1 MNDKGSPIKPPMPI
15 KVRDLN
21 NFARLVL
28 ALTDGNQVIWS
39 ITKGSRRFLAFFTAY
54 MYWSGDLPILAYV
67 DVSREEEVKPF
78 LAYRS
83 DSPIGEETRFLG
95 GMDDPKYK
103 YASLIE
109 LEECPE
115 PFMKALE
122 RKLEPLPPPLKV
134 LVKDGRS
141 IMRLL
146 LAITLREGTN
156 FPIWHFERGDS
167 TIIGAFIPF
176 EHYYESDA
184 LPMFIYFKSKAPP
197 MGGFLKYQTSET
209 KDEQLTFSNNTRDVK
224 CFYAKIVSVEEPP
237 FL

>member
-1 MNDKGSPIKPPMPI
+1 MNRKESPVKPPIPI
-15 KVRDLN
+15 KVRDLR

-28 ALTDGNQVIWS
+28 ALTDGNQVVWS
-39 ITKGSRRFLAFFTAY
+39 ITRGFRRFLAFFTAY
-54 MYWSGDLPILAYV
+54 MYWNGDLPILAYV
-67 DVSREEEVKPF
+67 DVTSEERVKPF

-83 DSPIGEETRFLG
+83 DAPTGEETRFLAC
-95 GMDDPKYK
+95 MDDPKYK

-115 PFMKALE
+115 PFSKALE
-122 RKLEPLPPPLKV
+122 ERIEPLHPPLRV

-156 FPIWHFERGDS
+156 FPIWHFERRGS
-167 TIIGAFIPF
+167 TIMGTFIPF

-184 LPMFIYFKSKAPP
+184 LPMFIYYISEAPP
-197 MGGFLKYQTSET
+197 MGGFLKYQSSET
-209 KDEQLTFSNNTRDVK
+209 KDEQLTYSDNTRDVK
-224 CFYAKIVSVEEPP
+224 YFYAKIVSVEELP

>member
-1 MNDKGSPIKPPMPI
+1 MVVKGSPIKPPMPI
-15 KVRDLN
+15 KVKDLT

-28 ALTDGNQVIWS
+28 ALTDGNQIIWS
-39 ITKGSRRFLAFFTAY
+39 ITRGSKRYLAFFTAY
-54 MYWSGDLPILAYV
+54 MYWNGDLPILAYV
-67 DVSREEEVKPF
+67 DVSGEDGVKPF

-83 DSPIGEETRFLG
+83 DSSAGEEMKFLG

-115 PFMKALE
+115 PFLKALE
-122 RKLEPLPPPLKV
+122 GKPEVPHPPLRV

-156 FPIWHFERGDS
+156 FPIWHFERKGS
-167 TIIGAFIPF
+167 TVMGTFIPF

-184 LPMFIYFKSKAPP
+184 LPMFIYFKSRVPP
-197 MGGFLKYQTSET
+197 GGGFLKYQTLET
-209 KDEQLTFSNNTRDVK
+209 RDEQLTFSNNTRDVK
-224 CFYAKIVSVEEPP
+224 YFYAKIVSVEELP
-237 FL
+237 FI